1 MMPAKTTSERVE
13 KMRQER
19 EALGMRRRELYVH
32 DDDWPRLQE
41 LAVKM
46 KRKRERLSKRGNG

>member
-1 MMPAKTTSERVE
+1 MPAKTTSERVE